1 MRRNAF
7 AAAFASLIAAFA
19 PAHAAPAAGPAPA
32 DFRPVDAANTVVID
46 TNQGRVVVELYPLIA
61 PQSVARIET
70 LARQH
75 FYDGQTFFRVID
87 GFMDQTGDPTN
98 TGQGASTLPN
108 LPAEFDFRYTPGR
121 DVSEVSAIPEGMV
134 GFVGALPVVGQ
145 PDAMADLTADGKVR
159 AFALFCP
166 GVIGMARAEAPD
178 SGNSQ
183 FFLMRA
189 ENLGLN
195 EKYTAFGRVIAGEDV
210 VRKIK
215 TGDPVAD
222 PRDVM
227 ATVRVLADM
236 PPDSRP
242 SLEILDTSSAYFR
255 GVAAA
260 TRAAKKEAFDPC
272 ALDIP
277 VRPGG
282 GAAG

>member
-1 MRRNAF
+1 
-7 AAAFASLIAAFA
+7 
-19 PAHAAPAAGPAPA
+19 
-32 DFRPVDAANTVVID
+32 
-46 TNQGRVVVELYPLIA
+46 
-61 PQSVARIET
+61 
-70 LARQH
+70 
-75 FYDGQTFFRVID
+75 
-87 GFMDQTGDPTN
+87 
-98 TGQGASTLPN
+98 
-108 LPAEFDFRYTPGR
+108 
-121 DVSEVSAIPEGMV
+121 
-134 GFVGALPVVGQ
+134 
-145 PDAMADLTADGKVR
+145 
-159 AFALFCP
+159 
-166 GVIGMARAEAPD
+166 
-178 SGNSQ
+178 
-183 FFLMRA
+183 
-189 ENLGLN
+189 
-195 EKYTAFGRVIAGEDV
+195 VIAGEDV

-277 VRPGG
+277 VRPGE